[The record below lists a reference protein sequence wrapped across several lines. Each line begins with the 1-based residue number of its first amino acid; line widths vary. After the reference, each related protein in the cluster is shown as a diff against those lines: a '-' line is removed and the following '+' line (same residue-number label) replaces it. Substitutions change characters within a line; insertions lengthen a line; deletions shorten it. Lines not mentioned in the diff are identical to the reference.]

1 MFKTVKEMKEDSL
14 RQGQEIIFK
23 KAYLKENRTDILEMT
38 EAVMGMKKSMAG
50 LTTEWTQLQRNLVTQ
65 KMELGKQSRAQH
77 WDIKKWKYKREAET
91 QRIQREVPT

>member
-50 LTTEWTQLQRNLVTQ
+50 LTTE
-65 KMELGKQSRAQH
+65 
-77 WDIKKWKYKREAET
+77 
-91 QRIQREVPT
+91 